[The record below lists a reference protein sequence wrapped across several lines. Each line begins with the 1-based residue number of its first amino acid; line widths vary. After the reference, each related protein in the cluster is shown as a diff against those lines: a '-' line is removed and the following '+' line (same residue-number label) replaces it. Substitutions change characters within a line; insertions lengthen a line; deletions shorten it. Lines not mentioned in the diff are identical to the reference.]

1 MLARRLVKDS
11 VSMTLVRL
19 VFWLIL
25 ILPGQGTAGSVPNWL
40 YSVEQT
46 ADNQSTSERQRV
58 AREGLLAVLSRLT
71 GLESVPRS
79 PSVLAALAN
88 VSRYYSEYKFFDS
101 DGDAMLRITFQK
113 SAVMHLIRTSALPV
127 WWTSRPTVLIWLALE
142 ENGRRQILSADSD
155 HPLRR
160 EIEMH
165 AKRRGLEVRL
175 PLMDQDDKNL
185 ITPGAVWGDVASSV
199 QSASSR
205 YDSDLTMTCRLR
217 AELSLAGRALAG
229 DCRYWFAERPIVD
242 VFATPR
248 FRDVA
253 RASVD
258 GITGLLVARYSVLAR
273 ELRRWEV
280 RIAGA
285 SDVSR
290 YAALL
295 RYVENLD
302 FVDQVSVSQLQPDHL
317 TLLFDTRAN
326 ADQFLMLLTSDDV
339 FVVDELDQQPGVRL
353 VWRG

>member
-1 MLARRLVKDS
+1 
-11 VSMTLVRL
+11 
-19 VFWLIL
+19 
-25 ILPGQGTAGSVPNWL
+25 
-40 YSVEQT
+40 
-46 ADNQSTSERQRV
+46 
-58 AREGLLAVLSRLT
+58 
-71 GLESVPRS
+71 
-79 PSVLAALAN
+79 
-88 VSRYYSEYKFFDS
+88 
-101 DGDAMLRITFQK
+101 
-113 SAVMHLIRTSALPV
+113 
-127 WWTSRPTVLIWLALE
+127 
-142 ENGRRQILSADSD
+142 
-155 HPLRR
+155 
-160 EIEMH
+160 
-165 AKRRGLEVRL
+165 
-175 PLMDQDDKNL
+175 MDQDDKNS
-185 ITPGAVWGDVASSV
+185 ITAGAVWGDVASSV

-205 YDSDLTMTCRLR
+205 YDSDLTMTCRLK

-248 FRDVA
+248 FSDVA

-302 FVDQVSVSQLQPDHL
+302 FVDRVSVSQLQPDHL

-339 FVVDELDQQPGVRL
+339 FVIDEVDQQPGVRL